1 MGFRFKC
8 GSMRLVYDP
17 EYYENETF
25 HHFRLQALQGR
36 HKNECIA
43 IVRSLKWKIA
53 GSAVSQ
59 GAVGQGAA
67 GYLSGEL
74 SCT

>member
-1 MGFRFKC
+1 
-8 GSMRLVYDP
+8 MRLVYDP

-53 GSAVSQ
+53 LDLSMYYYRLILK
-59 GAVGQGAA
+59 
-67 GYLSGEL
+67 YL
-74 SCT
+74 